1 MLLGK
6 SSTFPNFVKTKPLTL
21 TNTLLPITITKMK
34 SSEVLKQMKELRD
47 EWHRNYFQLTKEQ
60 HKQYNEL
67 RNLRYERVKELQEC
81 ASA

>member
-1 MLLGK
+1 
-6 SSTFPNFVKTKPLTL
+6 
-21 TNTLLPITITKMK
+21 MK
-34 SSEVLKQMKELRD
+34 SSEVLKQMKELRE

-67 RNLRYERVKELQEC
+67 RKLRYERVKELQEC

>member
-1 MLLGK
+1 
-6 SSTFPNFVKTKPLTL
+6 
-21 TNTLLPITITKMK
+21 MK
-34 SSEVLKQMKELRD
+34 SSEVLKQMKELRE